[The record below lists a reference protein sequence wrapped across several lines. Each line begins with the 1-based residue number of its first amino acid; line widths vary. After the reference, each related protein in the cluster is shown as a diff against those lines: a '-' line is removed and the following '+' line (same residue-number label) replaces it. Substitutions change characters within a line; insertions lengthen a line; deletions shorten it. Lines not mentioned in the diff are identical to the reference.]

1 MSDLKPIIPNP
12 GAERDPSNFVGR
24 ADSTQHALD
33 MLEAK
38 QNILLSDPR
47 RMGKTFWMQTFAH
60 QLNEG
65 KQYKAVFVDYQG
77 VNSIEEF
84 LTKTARELSNMKSL
98 PNKFSDR
105 LPVFFENIDASLSL
119 GPLTLK
125 ETVRASGKTPIEVME
140 EILTLLDHDLG
151 NENKKTMLV
160 IIMDEVSDAVLS
172 IAEHKGE
179 SEAKNLLK
187 RLRHLRSNT
196 NNIRWIIAG
205 SIGFH
210 HVQTI
215 IKASS
220 DVINDLSN
228 LRFGPLTKHDAE
240 LLAKR
245 LALGI
250 NRPISD
256 EALES
261 VVTLTDAFPSLIQK
275 LFGMMRYESDG
286 SSAAERPIE
295 ASEVEQK
302 LSDFIDDRDQSQ
314 DVTHY
319 VTRIDQYYGNNT
331 DIAQKILD
339 YLAQSTEQV
348 SFEDIRATAEK
359 ALGSKFENN
368 QLVAAYNNLLDDH
381 YLVEQRADSII
392 TVTWKYPIL
401 KRIYTRRR
409 MLG

>member
-1 MSDLKPIIPNP
+1 
-12 GAERDPSNFVGR
+12 
-24 ADSTQHALD
+24 
-33 MLEAK
+33 
-38 QNILLSDPR
+38 
-47 RMGKTFWMQTFAH
+47 
-60 QLNEG
+60 
-65 KQYKAVFVDYQG
+65 
-77 VNSIEEF
+77 
-84 LTKTARELSNMKSL
+84 
-98 PNKFSDR
+98 
-105 LPVFFENIDASLSL
+105 
-119 GPLTLK
+119 
-125 ETVRASGKTPIEVME
+125 
-140 EILTLLDHDLG
+140 
-151 NENKKTMLV
+151 
-160 IIMDEVSDAVLS
+160 MDEVSDAVLS
-172 IAEHKGE
+172 IAEHSGE
-179 SEAKNLLK
+179 GEAKNLLK
-187 RLRHLRSNT
+187 RLRHLRGNT

-228 LRFGPLTKHDAE
+228 LRFGPLTKPDAE
-240 LLAKR
+240 LLARR

-250 NRPISD
+250 DRPISD
-256 EALES
+256 EAVES

-302 LSDFIDDRDQSQ
+302 LNDFIDDRDQSQ

-331 DIAQKILD
+331 DIAQMILD
-339 YLAQSTEQV
+339 HLAQSTEQV
-348 SFEDIRATAEK
+348 SFEHIRTTVEK

-368 QLVAAYNNLLDDH
+368 QLVAAYNNLIDDH